1 MTNTTAIALA
11 TNYEKLQQLVETG
24 EFSPEDIADTL
35 AGIEGVFP
43 VCTGMNRLTVAFISF
58 AVRVPRMHGDE
69 PSPATPSG
77 KSLLC
82 SPYARG

>member
-35 AGIEGVFP
+35 EGIEGE
-43 VCTGMNRLTVAFISF
+43 
-58 AVRVPRMHGDE
+58 VR
-69 PSPATPSG
+69 
-77 KSLLC
+77 
-82 SPYARG
+82 